1 MWTSSHF
8 ELFASFFLGFL
19 VFSPTRIPLLPP
31 RPPPPSQLTQ
41 NHLCVFGGMDAGGVI
56 KEQDYF
62 TSLLDAREGRW
73 HKRAI
78 AVDPNL
84 SGDYHG
90 AILVY
95 YNGFLM
101 DFCTRVSHVFMKNI
115 SALLM
120 GPHYELRALSAPRL
134 AK

>member
-1 MWTSSHF
+1 MGIRVFVPTSP
-8 ELFASFFLGFL
+8 
-19 VFSPTRIPLLPP
+19 VLPAA
-31 RPPPPSQLTQ
+31 Q

-90 AILVY
+90 AILGLFKWADLI
-95 YNGFLM
+95 GFSRSY
-101 DFCTRVSHVFMKNI
+101 FSVF
-115 SALLM
+115 
-120 GPHYELRALSAPRL
+120 
-134 AK
+134 

>member
-1 MWTSSHF
+1 MCVFVPTSS
-8 ELFASFFLGFL
+8 
-19 VFSPTRIPLLPP
+19 TLPA
-31 RPPPPSQLTQ
+31 TQ

-90 AILVY
+90 AIWLFQMGV
-95 YNGFLM
+95 NN
-101 DFCTRVSHVFMKNI
+101 RVSRSYFSVF
-115 SALLM
+115 
-120 GPHYELRALSAPRL
+120 
-134 AK
+134 